1 MAAIVTMS
9 LLTACAGGKPM
20 ESPSTNHAVKPD
32 AAKRTVVDLVDET
45 ARAVDGGPWKV
56 ISGPRVGLCPGSD
69 GSGRAD
75 DSGGVTW
82 VYVKQREGAAD
93 PRDDLRKVEALWK
106 SLGITTERYRSGGD
120 DPDLG
125 VRGRGGPIETIDF
138 LASTVGGYGI
148 DAESQ
153 CADGDYGEMTGSGST
168 S

>member
-1 MAAIVTMS
+1 
-9 LLTACAGGKPM
+9 M
-20 ESPSTNHAVKPD
+20 EDPSARHTVKPD
-32 AAKRTVVDLVDET
+32 AAKQTVMDLVDET
-45 ARAVDGGPWKV
+45 ARAVDGPWKV
-56 ISGPRVGLCPGSD
+56 ISGPRLGLCSGSD
-69 GSGRAD
+69 GSGDAE

-93 PRDDLRKVEALWK
+93 PRNDLRKVEALWK

-125 VRGRGGPIETIDF
+125 VRGRGGPVETIDF
-138 LASTVGGYGI
+138 LASTVGGYSI

>member
-1 MAAIVTMS
+1 
-9 LLTACAGGKPM
+9 M
-20 ESPSTNHAVKPD
+20 ESPSTSHTVKPD

-45 ARAVDGGPWKV
+45 ARAVDGSWKV

-69 GSGRAD
+69 GSGDAN

-82 VYVKQREGAAD
+82 VYVKQREGEAD

-138 LASTVGGYGI
+138 LASPEGGYSI

-153 CADGDYGEMTGSGST
+153 CADGDHGDLTRSGST